1 MGIFLSKKM
10 RYFMVIM
17 RNKNFGKAAEEL
29 CITRSPLSKVLTEL
43 EMSLGGKLF
52 SRKHN
57 DLEPTQLAWDCYNRC
72 LPAYQNLLAFEDSLR
87 TNPHDTQMLIYF
99 DISVPHILFHHL
111 QRVFQSENLKFE
123 THRTQLTHEDF
134 SALTYQPN
142 TAVLAFRPLDSEPGL
157 QCDSWHGCHHVILRK
172 RMTDIPS
179 DKPKFFVWKD
189 PHTPLYKARIKN
201 ILGPKGIDPEFI
213 EHNHDLFTLLSFVR
227 AGKGMCVS
235 SEKMAQI
242 FRLEGIEVERIETS
256 YIRCFVYH
264 HADTRQMGLIN
275 AFKDLLVEFV

>member
-52 SRKHN
+52 NRKHN
-57 DLEPTQLAWDCYNRC
+57 DLEPTQLAWDCYNSC
-72 LPAYQNLLAFEDSLR
+72 LPAYQNLLAFEDSLKK
-87 TNPHDTQMLIYF
+87 NAHEPQMLIYF

-123 THRTQLTHEDF
+123 TKRTLLTSEDF
-134 SALTYQPN
+134 SALKYQTN
-142 TAVLAFRPLDSEPGL
+142 TAVLAFRPLEAESTL

-172 RMTDIPS
+172 RTIENHS
-179 DKPKFFVWKD
+179 NNKFFVWKD
-189 PHTPLYKARIKN
+189 QHTHIYKTRIKS
-201 ILGPKGIDPEFI
+201 ILSPKGIEPEFI
-213 EHNHDLFTLLSFVR
+213 EHNYDLFTLLSFVR

-235 SEKMAQI
+235 SEKMAQL
-242 FRLEGIEVERIETS
+242 FRLEGIDIDRIETS

-264 HADTRQMGLIN
+264 HIETRHLNLIKS
-275 AFKDLLVEFV
+275 FKDLLVEFA